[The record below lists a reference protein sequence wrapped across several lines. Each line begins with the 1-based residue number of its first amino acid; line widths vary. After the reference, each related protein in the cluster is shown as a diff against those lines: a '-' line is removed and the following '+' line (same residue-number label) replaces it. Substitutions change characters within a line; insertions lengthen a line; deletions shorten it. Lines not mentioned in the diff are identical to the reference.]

1 MIERQTYGPFEQKR
15 HKDFS
20 RADLEF
26 YSINTFRPSFGVH
39 IYIND
44 EEVNEENYSTSRSSY
59 AGCFFIFGHSEC
71 AGDVDH
77 CHIPTEYR
85 RFDDRPSH
93 PLTPAFKRVTVTE
106 AMRKALKSGSKIT
119 ITLII
124 GTDAETKEIEGEQL
138 LDFKGLNLAFFAE

>member
-1 MIERQTYGPFEQKR
+1 MIEKQTYGPFEQKC

-26 YSINTFRPSFGVH
+26 YGINTFRSSFGVH

-44 EEVNEENYSTSRSSY
+44 DDVNEENYGTSRSSY

-71 AGDVDH
+71 AGDENH
-77 CHIPTEYR
+77 CHIPKEYR

-106 AMRKALKSGSKIT
+106 AIRKALESGSKIT
-119 ITLII
+119 ITLIA
-124 GTDAETKEIEGEQL
+124 GTDADVKEIEDDKL
-138 LDFKGLNLAFFAE
+138 LDFKGLNLAFFTE